1 MVVVVVVVV
10 GAAVVG
16 VVVLTDV
23 SGLPHGECAA
33 VLLDMPFLAARV
45 T

>member
-1 MVVVVVVVV
+1 MARVVV
-10 GAAVVG
+10 AVI
-16 VVVLTDV
+16 LADV

-33 VLLDMPFLAARV
+33 VLLDTPFSAARA